1 MPRGQQQMG
10 PQVVLGPCV
19 LSPPAGSGGTVS
31 GSTVTGVVSQAPTR
45 AAVRGQQ
52 PVLGLFTS
60 TTHRCLPSHT
70 GHDCLA
76 LRLL

>member
-1 MPRGQQQMG
+1 MG

-31 GSTVTGVVSQAPTR
+31 GSMVTGVVSWAPTR
-45 AAVRGQQ
+45 AAVRGQ

-60 TTHRCLPSHT
+60 TAHHCLPSHT

-76 LRLL
+76 LRSL